1 MAKTNSDAKRKLKSA
16 TSVSGLAQIGRAA
29 ELTRVMFGPA
39 YFPVCQKMCF
49 ILPICHNYI
58 LSHLRLQANAGRLD
72 SDDLQV
78 VNQLL
83 E

>member
-1 MAKTNSDAKRKLKSA
+1 MMIVLD
-16 TSVSGLAQIGRAA
+16 
-29 ELTRVMFGPA
+29 TREGGA
-39 YFPVCQKMCF
+39 S
-49 ILPICHNYI
+49 ISSICHNYI